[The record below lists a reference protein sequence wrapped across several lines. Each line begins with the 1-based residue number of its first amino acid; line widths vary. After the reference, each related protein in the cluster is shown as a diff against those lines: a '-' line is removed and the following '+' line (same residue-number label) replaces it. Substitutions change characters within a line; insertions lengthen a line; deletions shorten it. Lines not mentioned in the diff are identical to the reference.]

1 MVSSVGGGGGYTGIS
16 GLVSGLDT
24 ESIVKKMT
32 AASTA
37 KIDKVNQQK
46 QLLLWQQEDYRSI
59 ISKLMDFQGKYFN
72 TLSGSNVLSSKFFVH
87 KTAVMLNPEHS
98 RFVSVSLPAN
108 TSMASIELSNIK
120 LATSSKAASQN
131 AVSQQIAISFDPTS
145 APVDLTGRTMDVTV
159 DGVTKTIEFSG
170 IYHTSQQ
177 LGSDIQTLLNDAFGI
192 DRLSVSVLANEI
204 TINSDGVDASLA
216 PGSLNSVFD
225 VSGLALTND
234 HTSRIDMRKSIEQTN
249 FTLPVTGDNF
259 GFHINGVKFEFQKQ
273 DTIATVINKINASDA
288 GVNLSY
294 SSITDKFTLT
304 SNMTGSTS
312 NITISDETGNF
323 LSSVIGP
330 LTGENYTAGTDASVY
345 INGTKVTRS
354 SNSFTI
360 DGITYSLKAETA
372 DTINMNITSDTEE
385 VLANIK
391 DFVNDYNE
399 ILDAINTKLSEARY
413 REFAPLTEEQKK
425 EMSETEVKL
434 WEEKSKSG
442 LLKNDDNLQRLVR
455 SLRSAFYMPVK
466 NLDDNTQNLGLNIT
480 DVGITTD
487 NYFSGKT
494 KGGLVIDE
502 QKLTQAMEKDAQSV
516 IDLFTQASD
525 KIYTPDAPAEYKEER
540 YNESGLMHR
549 LSDILNDYVG
559 KTLGSGI
566 LLKKAG
572 YPGSST
578 EFENTVTKRI
588 KSYEQKLDRLLD
600 SLKREE
606 NRYFSQFTAMEKYLA
621 MMNQQA
627 AWLNNS
633 LE

>member
-1 MVSSVGGGGGYTGIS
+1 MLSSVTGSGYSGIS

-72 TLSGSNVLSSKFFVH
+72 TLSGSNVLASKFFVH
-87 KTAVMLNPEHS
+87 KTAAALNPEHS
-98 RFVSVSLPAN
+98 KYVSISVPTN
-108 TSMASIELSNIK
+108 TSVTSIELSNIK
-120 LATSSKAASQN
+120 LATSSKAVSQN
-131 AVSQQIAISFDPTS
+131 AVSKQIAINFDSTS
-145 APVDLTGRTMDVTV
+145 APVDLTGKTMNVTV

-170 IYHTSQQ
+170 VYHTSQQ
-177 LGSDIQTLLNDAFGI
+177 LGADIQTLLNDAFGT

-204 TINSDGVDASLA
+204 TINSDGVDASLTSDNA
-216 PGSLNSVFD
+216 FVVPGL
-225 VSGLALTND
+225 GLIND
-234 HTSRIDMRKSIEQTN
+234 HTSRIDMQKSIEQIN
-249 FTLPVTGDNF
+249 FATPLTGDNF
-259 GFHINGVKFEFQKQ
+259 VFYINGVKFEFQKQ
-273 DTIATVINKINASDA
+273 DTIASVISKINSSDA
-288 GVNLSY
+288 GVKLSY

-304 SNMTGSTS
+304 STSTGSAS
-312 NITISDETGNF
+312 SITISDETGNF

-330 LTGENYTAGTDASVY
+330 LTDENYTAGTDASVY

-372 DTINMNITSDTEE
+372 ETINMNITSDTEK

-391 DFVNDYNE
+391 DFVKDYNE
-399 ILDAINTKLSEARY
+399 VLEAINTKLSEARY
-413 REFAPLTEEQKK
+413 REFAPLTDEQKK

-434 WEEKSKSG
+434 WEEKAKSG
-442 LLKNDDNLQRLVR
+442 LLRNDDILQRLVR

-502 QKLTQAMEKDAQSV
+502 QKLIQAIEKDAQSV

-525 KIYTPDAPAEYKEER
+525 KIYLPDAPVEHKEER

-559 KTLGSGI
+559 KTLGNGI

-588 KSYEQKLDRLLD
+588 KSYEQRLDRLLD

-633 LE
+633 FE